1 MSKPTVNDN
10 GIEREM
16 TNAEF
21 AQWQA
26 DAAEATA
33 NSQAEADKVAARA
46 SALAKLKV
54 LGLTDDE
61 IAALIGG

>member
-1 MSKPTVNDN
+1 MTQPQIQIGDEV
-10 GIEREM
+10 REM
-16 TNAEF
+16 TAAEF
-21 AQWQA
+21 AQWQTDAA
-26 DAAEATA
+26 DAAAQQQATVDK
-33 NSQAEADKVAARA
+33 ADARA